1 MVLST
6 RTFPIFFLFLPLVF
20 FIETD
25 LVTAE
30 SFALCGLVFV
40 WLVSFLPRLLT
51 GVIKRSYKQLAKR
64 YHPDK
69 NPGDKTA
76 EGKFREVATA
86 YEVLS
91 DSEKRSVYDQFGEEG
106 LKQNGSGGG
115 GGGGGPGFPG
125 GGFDFGQFMGGGG
138 QQFHFGG
145 GESFGGFGGGGGGF
159 HGGRPNMRRKR
170 KKKIC
175 HVSKW
180 CENGACRL
188 VDECT
193 ELEV

>member
-1 MVLST
+1 MHVWSST
-6 RTFPIFFLFLPLVF
+6 AP
-20 FIETD
+20 
-25 LVTAE
+25 
-30 SFALCGLVFV
+30 S
-40 WLVSFLPRLLT
+40 LT

-91 DSEKRSVYDQFGEEG
+91 DSEKRSIYDQYGEEG
-106 LKQNGSGGG
+106 LKQNGNGGG
-115 GGGGGPGFPG
+115 GGGGGGGGFPG
-125 GGFDFGQFMGGGG
+125 GGFPFGQFMGGGG
-138 QQFHFGG
+138 GQQFHFSSGG
-145 GESFGGFGGGGGGF
+145 DTFGGFGGGFGGGAGGF
-159 HGGRPNMRRKR
+159 HGGRPNTRRKR

-175 HVSKW
+175 HESKW

-188 VDECT
+188 VDECI
-193 ELEV
+193 EMEV

>member
-1 MVLST
+1 MLLAVLSSVV
-6 RTFPIFFLFLPLVF
+6 LLLV
-20 FIETD
+20 
-25 LVTAE
+25 VAVP
-30 SFALCGLVFV
+30 ALAGRDYYEVLGV
-40 WLVSFLPRLLT
+40 PRDAHDR
-51 GVIKRSYKQLAKR
+51 VIKRSYKQLAKR

-76 EGKFREVATA
+76 EAKFREVATA
-86 YEVLS
+86 YEVLT
-91 DSEKRSVYDQFGEEG
+91 DSEKRSIYDQHGEEG

-115 GGGGGPGFPG
+115 GGGGGGGFPG
-125 GGFDFGQFMGGGG
+125 GGFPFGQFMDGDG
-138 QQFHFGG
+138 QQFHFRG
-145 GESFGGFGGGGGGF
+145 GESFGGFGGGGFGGGGGGF

-188 VDECT
+188 LDECT
-193 ELEV
+193 EVEM